1 MNILEEIAGYT
12 RERVQIAK
20 DEKPLYKLKK
30 EVLSLEKKDHAF
42 RKALSTPS
50 LSIIAEVKKASPSKG
65 IISSDFPYSKIAKDY
80 VEGGASAIS
89 CLTEPRWF
97 LGSNEIFSE
106 IRKATAIPM
115 LRKDFT
121 VDEWQIYEAR
131 ALGADAI
138 LLIAALL
145 EKDELRRFLEIAS
158 SLGMDA
164 LVETHNAEEIDKAIS
179 INAGII
185 GINNRNLK
193 DFSISTDTTKSLRD
207 LVPQSALIVAE
218 SGMMSLD
225 DIKTMKDTGVDGVL
239 IGEFLMRSNDR
250 VSLLRRIRSI

>member
-1 MNILEEIAGYT
+1 MNILDEIAGYA
-12 RERVQIAK
+12 RERVRIAK

-30 EVLSLEKKDHAF
+30 EVLSLEQKDHAF

-106 IRKATAIPM
+106 IRKETAIPM

-164 LVETHNAEEIDKAIS
+164 LVETHNEDEIDKAIS

-218 SGMMSLD
+218 SGMMSID
-225 DIKTMKDTGVDGVL
+225 DIKAMKNTGVDGVL

>member
-1 MNILEEIAGYT
+1 MNILDEIAGYA
-12 RERVQIAK
+12 RERVRIAK

-30 EVLSLEKKDHAF
+30 EVLSLEQKDHAF

-121 VDEWQIYEAR
+121 VDEWQIYEAK

-145 EKDELRRFLEIAS
+145 EKDELRDFQDIAS

-164 LVETHNAEEIDKAIS
+164 LVETHNEDEIDKAIS

-193 DFSISTDTTKSLRD
+193 DFSISTDTTKSLRAM
-207 LVPQSALIVAE
+207 VPQSALIVAE
-218 SGMMSLD
+218 SGMMSID
-225 DIKTMKDTGVDGVL
+225 DIKAMKNTGVDGVL